1 MEHGADGL
9 DGALVQFASLRKPR
23 PVVPEG
29 GMDDGIRRGSAAAQA
44 FQIFKVPSM
53 HLGSGGDQRLS
64 ASLATSEAEY
74 LMASF
79 NYFLNG
85 GIPDK
90 TCSTRDKYLHKLS
103 FLNSCDMNDSADGY

>member
-1 MEHGADGL
+1 MNGRLEPWSTAPMASMARLSSSHLSANL
-9 DGALVQFASLRKPR
+9 DQSCRKA
-23 PVVPEG
+23 

-79 NYFLNG
+79 N
-85 GIPDK
+85 
-90 TCSTRDKYLHKLS
+90 
-103 FLNSCDMNDSADGY
+103 